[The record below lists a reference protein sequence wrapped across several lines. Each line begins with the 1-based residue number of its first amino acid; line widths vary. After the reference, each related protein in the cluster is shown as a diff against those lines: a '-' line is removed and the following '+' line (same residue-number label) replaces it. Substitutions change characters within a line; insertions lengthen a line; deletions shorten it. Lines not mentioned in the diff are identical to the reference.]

1 MASENVGTLARHR
14 PSTISS
20 RSMPRA
26 IRRVAA
32 PTKRSRS
39 PSRRV
44 SRLGVHDG
52 SGRPGAGPARCS
64 GAARCRGGAGIA
76 AAAPGGA
83 SCCRGRARSCGR
95 AARGCRPSWEV
106 GCSVTRGIPSV
117 RAGCMRQSPRGAILC
132 PGNSAENNGCHRM
145 PSQKGPKPHGRRA
158 GRHEVSRRRGRHEV
172 FRRLGSGR
180 RTRLHPLVV
189 VRATARPAGSV
200 ARAAPRDEC
209 GDLWSVPV
217 SGARRL

>member
-32 PTKRSRS
+32 PTKRRRS
-39 PSRRV
+39 PSRRETVWV
-44 SRLGVHDG
+44 SATGAAA
-52 SGRPGAGPARCS
+52 SAPGAGFGRAFGTGPFTAF
-64 GAARCRGGAGIA
+64 GTAGEGPGIA
-76 AAAPGGA
+76 AVAAAPGGA

-117 RAGCMRQSPRGAILC
+117 RAGCMRQARSPRGLAPLC
-132 PGNSAENNGCHRM
+132 PGKSGENNGCHRM
-145 PSQKGPKPHGRRA
+145 PSGKGPKPFGRA
-158 GRHEVSRRRGRHEV
+158 GGRSGVSRWP
-172 FRRLGSGR
+172 GSGQR
-180 RTRLHPLVV
+180 ARLHPLVV
-189 VRATARPAGSV
+189 VRATARP
-200 ARAAPRDEC
+200 
-209 GDLWSVPV
+209 PV
-217 SGARRL
+217 S